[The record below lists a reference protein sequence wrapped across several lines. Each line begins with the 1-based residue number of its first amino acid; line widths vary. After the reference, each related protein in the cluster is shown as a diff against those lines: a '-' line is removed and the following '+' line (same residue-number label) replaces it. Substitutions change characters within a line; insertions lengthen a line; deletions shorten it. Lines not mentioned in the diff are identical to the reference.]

1 MEGCEARERRGNA
14 RGARRGGK
22 GEGIGAHGRK
32 KNRTWKGV
40 RLGNGE
46 EEARGAR
53 RGGREKEWEIME
65 GRGVDRG
72 KEVREG
78 SGRV

>member
-1 MEGCEARERRGNA
+1 MET
-14 RGARRGGK
+14 
-22 GEGIGAHGRK
+22 HGRK

-40 RLGNGE
+40 RQGNGE

-53 RGGREKEWEIME
+53 RGGRAKEWEIME

-72 KEVREG
+72 KEVRDG
-78 SGRV
+78 CGRV

>member
-14 RGARRGGK
+14 RGARRVGAK
-22 GEGIGAHGRK
+22 EEGMGAHGRK

-46 EEARGAR
+46 EEARGQGGGE
-53 RGGREKEWEIME
+53 RGSNGRSWKEGESSFRV
-65 GRGVDRG
+65 GRQD
-72 KEVREG
+72 EA
-78 SGRV
+78 